1 MPEHNPVEIY
11 CPLPPQFYYTDSIT
25 NEPITRTLVLFG
37 PVVIRTLV
45 MWTMFAANLILI
57 LIAIIAWTVIS
68 IHNRPGVRLLQK
80 LPSVLT
86 KDKTFEKS
94 SDLRY
99 LMELVYVNRNR
110 LQFVKYAN

>member
-1 MPEHNPVEIY
+1 
-11 CPLPPQFYYTDSIT
+11 
-25 NEPITRTLVLFG
+25 
-37 PVVIRTLV
+37 